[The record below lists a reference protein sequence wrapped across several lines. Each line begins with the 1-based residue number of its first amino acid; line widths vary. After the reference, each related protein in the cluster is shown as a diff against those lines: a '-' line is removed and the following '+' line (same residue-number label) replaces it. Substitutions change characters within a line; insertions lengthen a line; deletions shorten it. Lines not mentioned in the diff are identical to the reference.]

1 MNQTRNLLQS
11 IVENARVGEDACDQ
25 LLSRTEDKNLRMEL
39 MNEKQQYAG
48 FARDAEM
55 MLENMG
61 VHPHPQGMME
71 RMGMWMGMQFN
82 TLKDHSASHIA
93 DMLIQGATMGV
104 VEMTKARN
112 SNPDADAQ
120 AHGVAADMIA
130 KQQEAIDRL
139 KSFLKQKA
147 VVK

>member
-25 LLSRTEDKNLRMEL
+25 LLSRTKDENLRMEL
-39 MNEKQQYAG
+39 MNERQQYAG

-55 MLENMG
+55 MLENIG
-61 VHPHPQGMME
+61 VHPRPQGMME

-82 TLKDHSASHIA
+82 TAMDHSASHIA

-104 VEMTKARN
+104 VEITKARN

-139 KSFLKQKA
+139 KSFLKQKS